1 MDILNIKDYSEARQ
15 FFFKELTPRLTFA
28 IEASGYSIKQSLNEL
43 LKRLNKLD
51 KSLLLCYIWKD
62 AYSRAY
68 VFDVN
73 DQRKEL
79 MRTYKYAQTIVND
92 EELKKL
98 YIDNHD
104 NFVKNEH
111 TKTKLDITT
120 IIGD

>member
-1 MDILNIKDYSEARQ
+1 MNILNIKDYSEARQ
-15 FFFKELTPRLTFA
+15 FFFKELTPRLAFA
-28 IEASGYSIKQSLNEL
+28 IKASGYSIEQSLNEL
-43 LKRLNKLD
+43 LKKLDKLD

-62 AYSRAY
+62 TYSRAY

-92 EELKKL
+92 EELKER
-98 YIDNHD
+98 YINSHD
-104 NFVKNEH
+104 DFVKNEYA
-111 TKTKLDITT
+111 KTELDITT